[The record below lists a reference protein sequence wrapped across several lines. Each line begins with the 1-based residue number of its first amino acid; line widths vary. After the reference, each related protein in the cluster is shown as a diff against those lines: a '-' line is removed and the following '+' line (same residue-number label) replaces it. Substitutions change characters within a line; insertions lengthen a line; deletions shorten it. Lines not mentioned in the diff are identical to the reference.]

1 MCRSITTV
9 RGDISS
15 SSRTPG
21 GQRSRRGPGSGGPQS
36 GAVTQAPA
44 AEGCPPGN
52 SVWGSRSSRVV
63 GIAAGGLRSSTRSP
77 AGGWYAV
84 RLLFRPY
91 SWASKGESGGH
102 TARFCHIPADP
113 ALRGLPGARRWR
125 PPDEV
130 IGEHRPAAHLVVFVL
145 VIQRP
150 PAVPGRRRHL
160 PGSLV
165 RPQPG
170 PPAFAVLPV
179 PLRALA
185 VTAGRAGQLG
195 NGVQV
200 GATAAPAAP
209 GPLGQAVP
217 GEPAAGRLAAP
228 IAGPPGPPRRRAL
241 RPGRGPDRPGLPGRR
256 ARGTPGVPRRC
267 GPLAG
272 TAGGRCRRT
281 RSGIRRA
288 YLPPPGGLPASSAP
302 QLERAWDAWQ
312 AGRYQR
318 GEISQRARLHRQP
331 VPATLT
337 TTPCHRAHPGRSGN
351 GTL

>member
-44 AEGCPPGN
+44 AQGCPPGN
-52 SVWGSRSSRVV
+52 SARGSRSSRVV

-77 AGGWYAV
+77 SRRMVCRSVAV
-84 RLLFRPY
+84 QALLLGQQGRKRRPHGPFLPY
-91 SWASKGESGGH
+91 SGRPRSTRSS
-102 TARFCHIPADP
+102 
-113 ALRGLPGARRWR
+113 GARRWR

-185 VTAGRAGQLG
+185 VTVGRAGRLG
-195 NGVQV
+195 DGVQV

-217 GEPAAGRLAAP
+217 GEPR
-228 IAGPPGPPRRRAL
+228 
-241 RPGRGPDRPGLPGRR
+241 
-256 ARGTPGVPRRC
+256 
-267 GPLAG
+267 
-272 TAGGRCRRT
+272 
-281 RSGIRRA
+281 
-288 YLPPPGGLPASSAP
+288 
-302 QLERAWDAWQ
+302 
-312 AGRYQR
+312 
-318 GEISQRARLHRQP
+318 
-331 VPATLT
+331 
-337 TTPCHRAHPGRSGN
+337 
-351 GTL
+351 